1 MIDHYRMLAD
11 YNRWANERLYAAATG
26 LSDEAYRADR
36 GAFFGSLHR
45 TLNHLLVA
53 DRVWMRRLTGEGP
66 QMSRLDEI
74 VHDDLASLHA
84 ARRAEDA
91 RIAAWL
97 ATLAPARLDEDFVY
111 SPLSAP
117 GEIRHPVRFALA
129 HLFNHQAHHRGQCH
143 TILTSLGSPSLALDL
158 IYFLR
163 AEGAGWMA
171 KAAT

>member
-11 YNRWANERLYAAATG
+11 YNRWANERLYAAAAG

-53 DRVWMRRLTGEGP
+53 DRVWMLRLTGEGP
-66 QMSRLDEI
+66 RVSRLDEI
-74 VHDDLASLHA
+74 VHDDLASLRA
-84 ARRAEDA
+84 ARREEDA

-97 ATLAPARLDEDFVY
+97 AALDPARLNDDIVY
-111 SPLSAP
+111 SPLTTP
-117 GEIRHPVRFALA
+117 GEIRHPMRFALA
-129 HLFNHQAHHRGQCH
+129 HLFNHQTHHRGQCH
-143 TILTSLGSPSLALDL
+143 AILTSLGGPSLALDL

-163 AEGAGWMA
+163 VEGAGWMA
-171 KAAT
+171 TAAT